1 MYICSMYTLIPGQY
15 KSAKDKVK
23 HRVTSKPS
31 VGSQSSSDEDVDQ
44 SALPPPHSSSSS
56 SQEGVCTCVNV

>member
-1 MYICSMYTLIPGQY
+1 MYICSMYTLIPGHY

-44 SALPPPHSSSSS
+44 SAPPPSRSSSSS
-56 SQEGVCTCVNV
+56 SQEGVCTGVNV